1 MKKYIAIKKCK
12 NCEWFKDHR
21 CPRNDFRLEYAQQRI
36 DAVDEVKR
44 SGHCAAWMPL
54 RAVG

>member
-21 CPRNDFRLEYAQQRI
+21 CPRNDFAIANAADRI
-36 DAVDEVKR
+36 VTIECVR
-44 SGHCAAWMPL
+44 RTGYCEAWMPL
-54 RAVG
+54 RTVE